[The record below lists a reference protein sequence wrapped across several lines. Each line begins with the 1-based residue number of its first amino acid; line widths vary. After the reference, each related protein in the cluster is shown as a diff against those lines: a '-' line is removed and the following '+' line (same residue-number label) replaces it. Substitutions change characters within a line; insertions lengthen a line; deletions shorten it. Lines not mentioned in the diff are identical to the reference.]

1 MSLVLIERFVMM
13 NKLIALEIIERK
25 IFLIRGHK
33 VMLDK
38 DLAVLYGIKPIR
50 LREQVKRNI
59 QRFPDDFMLQ
69 LNDEEINLMVSQN
82 AIPSRKH
89 LGGHHPYVFTE
100 QGVAMLSSVLN
111 TERAIQANIV
121 IMRAFVKLRQFILS
135 HKELNYRLKL
145 LEANMD
151 KHDHEIQAILGAIRK
166 LMEPPPEKPKMPIGF
181 RPGR

>member
-111 TERAIQANIV
+111 SERAILV
-121 IMRAFVKLRQFILS
+121 IEELS
-135 HKELNYRLKL
+135 F
-145 LEANMD
+145 M
-151 KHDHEIQAILGAIRK
+151 
-166 LMEPPPEKPKMPIGF
+166 PPIPVDRHHQPVVE
-181 RPGR
+181 